1 MLQCLQREIRA
12 DRPRAIA
19 DQQGQVGHLARLS
32 AFYDDSHFHALA
44 LANEVVMHASG
55 RQQAG
60 DSRVMRIHAP
70 VGEDEDRTASFDS
83 LRRAAAQS
91 VHRAIHRARPFVGR
105 KEERQRRRLDAGP
118 VDRLD
123 LLEVS
128 LREDRAGQPELTSVK
143 GRLLEQIALS
153 AEVDADRRHELLADR
168 VERRVAH
175 LGEQLLEVGE
185 QELRAIGE
193 YGQGGVV
200 AHGAGGLRAV
210 DRHRLQQDAEILLC
224 IPERL
229 LQVDQRLLVEL
240 MATVAAGLGV
250 QKRVQVHQV
259 VPQPLAVGLS
269 RRQLRLDRG
278 VVDDAAALRVH
289 QEHPSGVNA
298 LLEQH
303 LLRRDVENAH
313 LRGHDQRVVGR
324 DEVTEGTQSVAV
336 EHRANAVSVGEGDEG
351 RAIPGLDEAGVVVV
365 EVAFVL

>member
-19 DQQGQVGHLARLS
+19 NQQGQVGHLARLS
-32 AFYDDSHFHALA
+32 ALYDDSHFRALA
-44 LANEVVMHASG
+44 LANEVVMHAGG

-60 DSRVMRIHAP
+60 DSRVMRTHAP
-70 VGEDEDRTASFDS
+70 VGEDEDRTAGFDS

-91 VHRAIHRARPFVGR
+91 VHRPVHRARPFVGR

-153 AEVDADRRHELLADR
+153 AEVDADRRHELLANR
-168 VERRVAH
+168 VQRRVAH

-200 AHGAGGLRAV
+200 AHGAGWLRAV
-210 DRHRLQQDAEILLC
+210 DRHRLQQDAEVLLC

-240 MATVAAGLGV
+240 MAPVAAGLGV
-250 QKRVQVHQV
+250 PKRVQVHQV
-259 VPQPLAVGLS
+259 VPQPLAVGLP

-303 LLRRDVENAH
+303 LLGRDVENAH

-324 DEVTEGTQSVAV
+324 DEVTEGTQPVAV

-351 RAIPGLDEAGVVVV
+351 RAIPRLDEAGVVVV